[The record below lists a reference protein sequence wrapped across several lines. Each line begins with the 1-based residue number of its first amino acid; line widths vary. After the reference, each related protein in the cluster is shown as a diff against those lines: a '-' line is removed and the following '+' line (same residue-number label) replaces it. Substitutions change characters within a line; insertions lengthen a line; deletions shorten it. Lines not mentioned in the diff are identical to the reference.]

1 MAAGKIACA
10 ENKTACC
17 RFQSVRH
24 AENIVDAMLSVAV
37 CGDNAGKIRK
47 MLACSTQSGAQSLAL
62 STIAVVMDNDTAE
75 RSAEVKNRLGAR
87 STAVINDNELCHAAL
102 TQLRNQRA
110 KALVRI
116 ERGDENGDIQ
126 FSHLLCGISPQTT
139 RQILRAA
146 R

>member
-10 ENKTACC
+10 EDKAACC

-24 AENIVDAMLSVAV
+24 AENIVDAMLTVAV

-47 MLACSTQSGAQSLAL
+47 MLACGTQSGAQCLAF
-62 STIAVVMDNDTAE
+62 SAIAVVMHNNTAK
-75 RSAEVKNRLGAR
+75 RSAEVKNRLRAR
-87 STAVINDNELCHAAL
+87 STAVINDNELRHAAL
-102 TQLRNQRA
+102 AQRRDQRA

-116 ERGDENGDIQ
+116 ERGNENGDIQ
-126 FSHLLCGISPQTT
+126 FSHLLCGIRPQTT

-146 R
+146 Q